1 MLTMFFHFIIL
12 GLLMFVF
19 DFVLLKIRKRILIS
33 SYMVSGVTS
42 GVIIGLSIQETYIEG
57 IPGILFPL
65 ILSLTGSL
73 FLYIVNVKD
82 LSKKVVFRLFGTLIL
97 GFSTGL
103 VSFLLVIL
111 MQLFQYDPFSM
122 SSNPADFFINLLLNG
137 FLLQFG
143 YAFSGRI
150 SQTLFR
156 SGGR

>member
-1 MLTMFFHFIIL
+1 MLAMFFHFIIL

-33 SYMVSGVTS
+33 SYMVSGVTA

-82 LSKKVVFRLFGTLIL
+82 LSKKLVFRLFGTIIL

-103 VSFLLVIL
+103 GSFLLVFL
-111 MQLFQYDPFSM
+111 MRLFQFDPFPM
-122 SSNPADFFINLLLNG
+122 NLNQDNFFINLLLNG

-150 SQTLFR
+150 SQSLFR